1 MKRFWSFLVVLLTV
15 YSFSFAQQKT
25 QQQRNLEK
33 RKEEIATEIAQ
44 MERLLQ
50 QQVRLKGSAIDQIQ
64 LLDNK
69 RYALESLIE
78 LTANEVQLLQRQ
90 IAESNH
96 RIDDL
101 KDQIEVIKQD
111 YQKVIVNSY
120 KRKVEKNKWLFLL
133 ATDSFKDA
141 RRRWNYLLQYASYR
155 TTQAERLVRK
165 QEELQQ
171 ISATLE
177 DQLKQKEEKVEEN
190 RRQQRVLIADREK
203 QELLIA
209 NARKQERAYRREL
222 ADRDKERKRID
233 SEIDR
238 LIREAIEKANRERLA
253 KAKKAKRK
261 DGFVLTPEAEA
272 LAKSFEGN
280 RGRHIWPVEK
290 GIKSIGYGTYAD
302 KLYPALKHFN
312 NGVTIA
318 TESGSK
324 ARAIY
329 DGEVMNVMISRQGI
343 KGVYVRHGDYI
354 TMYYNLQDVSVK
366 EGDKVVAK
374 QSLGTL
380 HTDKVSGQTL
390 LKFYLYK
397 NTTRLNPEEWVYRL

>member
-1 MKRFWSFLVVLLTV
+1 MKRFWSFLVVFLTV
-15 YSFSFAQQKT
+15 CNFSFAQKKT

-90 IAESNH
+90 IVESNS
-96 RIDDL
+96 RIEDL

-133 ATDSFKDA
+133 AADSFKDA

-190 RRQQRVLIADREK
+190 RRQQTVLIADREK

-253 KAKKAKRK
+253 KAKKANRK

-280 RGRHIWPVEK
+280 KGRHIWPVEK

-343 KGVYVRHGDYI
+343 NGVYVRHGDYI

>member
-1 MKRFWSFLVVLLTV
+1 MKRFWYFFVVLLAV
-15 YSFSFAQQKT
+15 CSFSFAQQKT

-33 RKEEIATEIAQ
+33 RKEEIAAEIAQ
-44 MERLLQ
+44 MERLLE

-133 ATDSFKDA
+133 AAESFKDA

-177 DQLKQKEEKVEEN
+177 NQLKQKEEKVEEN

-253 KAKKAKRK
+253 KAKKANSKN
-261 DGFVLTPEAEA
+261 GFVLTPEAEA

-318 TESGSK
+318 TETGSK

>member
-133 ATDSFKDA
+133 AADSFKDA

-177 DQLKQKEEKVEEN
+177 GQLKQKEEKVEEN

>member
-1 MKRFWSFLVVLLTV
+1 MKRFWSFLVVFVTICN
-15 YSFSFAQQKT
+15 FSFAQQKT

-90 IAESNH
+90 IIESNI

-101 KDQIEVIKQD
+101 KDQIEAIKQD
-111 YQKVIVNSY
+111 YEKVIVNSY

-133 ATDSFKDA
+133 AADSFKDA

-155 TTQAERLVRK
+155 TTQAERLVGK

-203 QELLIA
+203 QEMLIA

-238 LIREAIEKANRERLA
+238 LIREAIEKANRERIA
-253 KAKKAKRK
+253 KAKKANRK

-280 RGRHIWPVEK
+280 KGRHVWPVEK
-290 GIKSIGYGTYAD
+290 GIKSVGYGTYAD

-354 TMYYNLQDVSVK
+354 TMYYNLQDVIVK

>member
-1 MKRFWSFLVVLLTV
+1 MKSFWSFLFVFVAACSLA
-15 YSFSFAQQKT
+15 FAQQKT

-33 RKEEIATEIAQ
+33 RKEEIAVEIAQ

-90 IAESNH
+90 ITESND
-96 RIDDL
+96 RIESL
-101 KDQIEVIKQD
+101 NHQIETIKQD
-111 YQKVIVNSY
+111 YQKLIVNSY

-133 ATDSFKDA
+133 AADSFKDA
-141 RRRWNYLLQYASYR
+141 RRRWNYLLQYASHR

-165 QEELQQ
+165 QEELKQ
-171 ISATLE
+171 ATKTFEEQLE
-177 DQLKQKEEKVEEN
+177 KKELRVEEN
-190 RRQQRVLIADREK
+190 RNQQQALIADREK
-203 QELLIA
+203 QEELIVK
-209 NARKQERAYRREL
+209 ARKQESAYRREL
-222 ADRDKERKRID
+222 SDRDKERKRID
-233 SEIDR
+233 KEIDR
-238 LIREAIEKANRERLA
+238 LIRAAIERANRERLA
-253 KAKKAKRK
+253 KAKKSGRT
-261 DGFVLTPEAEA
+261 DGFVLTPEAKA

-280 RGRHIWPVEK
+280 KGRHIWPVEK

-318 TESGSK
+318 TESGSD

-329 DGEVMNVMISRQGI
+329 DGEVMSVMISRQGI
-343 KGVYVRHGDYI
+343 KGVYIRHGDYI
-354 TMYYNLQDVSVK
+354 TMYYNLKDVSVK
-366 EGDKVVAK
+366 EGDKVISK

-397 NTTRLNPEEWVYRL
+397 NTTRLNPEQWIYRL

>member
-15 YSFSFAQQKT
+15 CNFSFAQQKT

-64 LLDNK
+64 ILDNK

-78 LTANEVQLLQRQ
+78 LTANEVQLFQRQ
-90 IAESNH
+90 IAESNN

-133 ATDSFKDA
+133 AADSFKDA

-171 ISATLE
+171 ISARLE

-190 RRQQRVLIADREK
+190 RRQQRVLITDREK

-253 KAKKAKRK
+253 KAKKANSK

-374 QSLGTL
+374 QTLGTL

>member
-1 MKRFWSFLVVLLTV
+1 MKRFWSFLVVFLTV
-15 YSFSFAQQKT
+15 CNFSFAQQKT

-101 KDQIEVIKQD
+101 KNQIEVIKQD

-133 ATDSFKDA
+133 AADSFKDA

-203 QELLIA
+203 QELLIV

-253 KAKKAKRK
+253 KAKKANSK

-290 GIKSIGYGTYAD
+290 GIKIIGYGTYAD

>member
-1 MKRFWSFLVVLLTV
+1 MKSFWSFLFVFVAACSLA
-15 YSFSFAQQKT
+15 FAQQKT

-33 RKEEIATEIAQ
+33 RKEEIAVEIAQ
-44 MERLLQ
+44 TERLLQ

-69 RYALESLIE
+69 RYALENLIE

-90 IAESNH
+90 ITESND
-96 RIDDL
+96 RIESL
-101 KDQIEVIKQD
+101 NHQIETIKQD
-111 YQKVIVNSY
+111 YQKLIVNSY

-133 ATDSFKDA
+133 AADSFKDA

-171 ISATLE
+171 ATKTLE
-177 DQLKQKEEKVEEN
+177 EQLEKKEQRVEEN
-190 RRQQRVLIADREK
+190 RNQQQALIADREK
-203 QELLIA
+203 QEELIVK
-209 NARKQERAYRREL
+209 ARKQESAYRREL
-222 ADRDKERKRID
+222 SDRDKERKRID
-233 SEIDR
+233 KEIDR
-238 LIREAIEKANRERLA
+238 LIRAAIERANRERLA
-253 KAKKAKRK
+253 KAKKSGRT
-261 DGFVLTPEAEA
+261 DGFVLTPEAKA

-280 RGRHIWPVEK
+280 KGRHIWPVDK

-318 TESGSK
+318 TESGSD

-329 DGEVMNVMISRQGI
+329 DGEVMSVMISRQGI
-343 KGVYVRHGDYI
+343 KGVYIRHGDYI
-354 TMYYNLQDVSVK
+354 TMYYNLKDVSVK
-366 EGDKVVAK
+366 EGDKVISK

-397 NTTRLNPEEWVYRL
+397 NTTRLNPEQWIYRL

>member
-1 MKRFWSFLVVLLTV
+1 MKCFWSFLVVLLAV
-15 YSFSFAQQKT
+15 CSFSFAQQKT

-33 RKEEIATEIAQ
+33 RKEDIATEIAQ

-90 IAESNH
+90 IAESNN

-133 ATDSFKDA
+133 AADSFKDA

-238 LIREAIEKANRERLA
+238 LIREAIEKANKERLA
-253 KAKKAKRK
+253 KAKKANSKN
-261 DGFVLTPEAEA
+261 GFVLTPEAEA

>member
-15 YSFSFAQQKT
+15 CSFSFAQQKT

-90 IAESNH
+90 IAESNN

-101 KDQIEVIKQD
+101 KNQIEVIKQD

-133 ATDSFKDA
+133 AADSFKDA

-253 KAKKAKRK
+253 KAKKANSK

>member
-1 MKRFWSFLVVLLTV
+1 MKRFWSFLVVFLTV
-15 YSFSFAQQKT
+15 CNFSFAQKKT

-90 IAESNH
+90 IVESNS
-96 RIDDL
+96 RIEDL

-133 ATDSFKDA
+133 AADSFKDA

-190 RRQQRVLIADREK
+190 RRQQTVLIADREK

-253 KAKKAKRK
+253 KAKKANRK

-397 NTTRLNPEEWVYRL
+397 NTTRLNPEKWVYRL

>member
-15 YSFSFAQQKT
+15 CNFSFAQQKT

-64 LLDNK
+64 ILDNK

-78 LTANEVQLLQRQ
+78 LTANEVQLFQRQ
-90 IAESNH
+90 IAESNN

-133 ATDSFKDA
+133 AADSFKDA

-171 ISATLE
+171 ISARLE

-190 RRQQRVLIADREK
+190 RRQQRVLITDREK

-253 KAKKAKRK
+253 KAKKANSK

-366 EGDKVVAK
+366 EGDKVFAK
-374 QSLGTL
+374 QTLGTL

>member
-15 YSFSFAQQKT
+15 CNFSFAQQKT

-90 IAESNH
+90 IAESNN

-101 KDQIEVIKQD
+101 KDQIEGIKQD
-111 YQKVIVNSY
+111 YEKVIINSY

-133 ATDSFKDA
+133 AADSFKDA

-253 KAKKAKRK
+253 KAKKANRK

-290 GIKSIGYGTYAD
+290 GINSIGYGTYAD

-397 NTTRLNPEEWVYRL
+397 NTTRLNPEDWVYRL

>member
-15 YSFSFAQQKT
+15 CNFSFAQQKT

-64 LLDNK
+64 ILDNK

-78 LTANEVQLLQRQ
+78 LTANEVQLFQRQ
-90 IAESNH
+90 IAESNN

-133 ATDSFKDA
+133 AADSFKDA

-171 ISATLE
+171 ISARLE

-190 RRQQRVLIADREK
+190 RRQQRVLITDREK

-253 KAKKAKRK
+253 KAKKANSK

>member
-1 MKRFWSFLVVLLTV
+1 MKRFWSLLVVLLTV
-15 YSFSFAQQKT
+15 CNFSFAQQKT

-133 ATDSFKDA
+133 AADSFKDA

-165 QEELQQ
+165 QKELKQ

-177 DQLKQKEEKVEEN
+177 NQLKQKEAKVEEN
-190 RRQQRVLIADREK
+190 RRQQRALISDREK

-222 ADRDKERKRID
+222 ANRDKERKRID

>member
-15 YSFSFAQQKT
+15 YNFSFAQQKT

-90 IAESNH
+90 IAESNN

-133 ATDSFKDA
+133 AADSFKDA

-253 KAKKAKRK
+253 KAKKVNRK

-390 LKFYLYK
+390 LKFYLYN

>member
-1 MKRFWSFLVVLLTV
+1 MKRFWSFLVILLTV
-15 YSFSFAQQKT
+15 CNFSFAQQKT

-90 IAESNH
+90 IAESNN

-101 KDQIEVIKQD
+101 RDQIEGIKQD
-111 YQKVIVNSY
+111 YEKVIINSY

-133 ATDSFKDA
+133 AADSFKDA

-253 KAKKAKRK
+253 KAKKANRK

-397 NTTRLNPEEWVYRL
+397 NTTRLNPEDWVYRL

>member
-1 MKRFWSFLVVLLTV
+1 MKRFGSFLLVLLTV
-15 YSFSFAQQKT
+15 CSFSFAQQKT

-33 RKEEIATEIAQ
+33 RKEEITTEIAQ
-44 MERLLQ
+44 MGRLLQ

-90 IAESNH
+90 IVESNS

-101 KDQIEVIKQD
+101 KEQIEVIKQD

-133 ATDSFKDA
+133 AADSFKDA

-171 ISATLE
+171 ISSTLE

-190 RRQQRVLIADREK
+190 RRQQAVLIADREK

-253 KAKKAKRK
+253 KAKKANRK
-261 DGFVLTPEAEA
+261 GGFVLTPEAEA

-280 RGRHIWPVEK
+280 KGRHIWPVEK

-343 KGVYVRHGDYI
+343 KGVYVRHGDFI

-397 NTTRLNPEEWVYRL
+397 NTTRLNPEKWVYRL

>member
-133 ATDSFKDA
+133 AADSFKDA

-177 DQLKQKEEKVEEN
+177 GQLKQKEEKVEEN

-354 TMYYNLQDVSVK
+354 TMYYNLQDVSVR

>member
-1 MKRFWSFLVVLLTV
+1 MKRFWSFLVVLLAV
-15 YSFSFAQQKT
+15 CSFSFAQQKT

-44 MERLLQ
+44 MERLLE

-133 ATDSFKDA
+133 AAESFKDA

-177 DQLKQKEEKVEEN
+177 NQLKQKEEKVEEN

-253 KAKKAKRK
+253 KAKKANSKN
-261 DGFVLTPEAEA
+261 GFVLTPEAEA

-318 TESGSK
+318 TETGSK

>member
-1 MKRFWSFLVVLLTV
+1 MKRFWSFLVVFLTV
-15 YSFSFAQQKT
+15 CNFSFAQQKT

-90 IAESNH
+90 IVESNS
-96 RIDDL
+96 RIEDL

-133 ATDSFKDA
+133 AADSFKDA

-190 RRQQRVLIADREK
+190 RRQQTVLIADREK

-253 KAKKAKRK
+253 KAKKANRK

-280 RGRHIWPVEK
+280 KGRHIWPVEK

-324 ARAIY
+324 VRAIY

-397 NTTRLNPEEWVYRL
+397 NTTRLNPEKWVYRL

>member
-1 MKRFWSFLVVLLTV
+1 MKSFWSFLFVFVAACSLA
-15 YSFSFAQQKT
+15 FAQQKT

-33 RKEEIATEIAQ
+33 RKEEIAVEIAQ

-90 IAESNH
+90 ITESND
-96 RIDDL
+96 RIESL
-101 KDQIEVIKQD
+101 NHQIETIKQD
-111 YQKVIVNSY
+111 YQKLIVNSY

-133 ATDSFKDA
+133 AADSFKDA

-171 ISATLE
+171 ATKTLE
-177 DQLKQKEEKVEEN
+177 EQLEKKEQRVEEN
-190 RRQQRVLIADREK
+190 RNQQQALIADREK
-203 QELLIA
+203 QEELIVK
-209 NARKQERAYRREL
+209 ARKQESAYRREL
-222 ADRDKERKRID
+222 SDRDKERKRID
-233 SEIDR
+233 KEIDR
-238 LIREAIEKANRERLA
+238 LIRAAIERANRERLA
-253 KAKKAKRK
+253 KAKKSGRT
-261 DGFVLTPEAEA
+261 DGFVLTPEAKA

-280 RGRHIWPVEK
+280 KGRHVWPVDK

-318 TESGSK
+318 TESGSD

-329 DGEVMNVMISRQGI
+329 DGEVMSVMISRQGI
-343 KGVYVRHGDYI
+343 KGVYIRHGDYI
-354 TMYYNLQDVSVK
+354 TMYYNLKDVSVK
-366 EGDKVVAK
+366 EGDKVISK

-397 NTTRLNPEEWVYRL
+397 NTTRLNPEQWIYRL

>member
-1 MKRFWSFLVVLLTV
+1 MKRFGSFLVVFLAICT
-15 YSFSFAQQKT
+15 FSFAQQKT

-90 IAESNH
+90 IVESNL

-111 YQKVIVNSY
+111 YEKVIVNSF

-133 ATDSFKDA
+133 AADSFKDA

-171 ISATLE
+171 ISLALE

-253 KAKKAKRK
+253 KAKKANRK

-397 NTTRLNPEEWVYRL
+397 NTTRLNPENWVYRL

>member
-1 MKRFWSFLVVLLTV
+1 MKSFWSFLFVFVAACSLA
-15 YSFSFAQQKT
+15 FAQQKT

-33 RKEEIATEIAQ
+33 RKEEIAVEIAQ
-44 MERLLQ
+44 MEQLLQ

-90 IAESNH
+90 ITESND
-96 RIDDL
+96 RIESL
-101 KDQIEVIKQD
+101 NHQIETIKQD
-111 YQKVIVNSY
+111 YQKLIVNSY

-133 ATDSFKDA
+133 AADSFKDA

-171 ISATLE
+171 ATKTLE
-177 DQLKQKEEKVEEN
+177 EQLEKKEQRVEEN
-190 RRQQRVLIADREK
+190 RNQQQALIVDREK
-203 QELLIA
+203 QEELIVK
-209 NARKQERAYRREL
+209 ARKQESAYRREL
-222 ADRDKERKRID
+222 SDRDKERKRID
-233 SEIDR
+233 KEIDR
-238 LIREAIEKANRERLA
+238 LIRAAIERANRERLA
-253 KAKKAKRK
+253 KAKKSGRT
-261 DGFVLTPEAEA
+261 DGFVLTPEAKA

-280 RGRHIWPVEK
+280 KGRHIWPVEK

-318 TESGSK
+318 TESGSD

-329 DGEVMNVMISRQGI
+329 DGEVMSVMISRQGI
-343 KGVYVRHGDYI
+343 KGVYIRHGDYI
-354 TMYYNLQDVSVK
+354 TMYYNLKDVSVK
-366 EGDKVVAK
+366 EGDKVISK

-397 NTTRLNPEEWVYRL
+397 NTTRLNPEQWIYRL

>member
-1 MKRFWSFLVVLLTV
+1 MKRFWFFLVLLLAV
-15 YSFSFAQQKT
+15 CNFSFAQQKT

-78 LTANEVQLLQRQ
+78 ITANEVQLLQRQ
-90 IAESNH
+90 IAESNS

-111 YQKVIVNSY
+111 YEKVIVNSY

-133 ATDSFKDA
+133 AADSFKDA

-171 ISATLE
+171 ISSTLKG
-177 DQLKQKEEKVEEN
+177 QLRQKEEKVEEN
-190 RRQQRVLIADREK
+190 RRQQSDLIADREK
-203 QELLIA
+203 QEVLIA

-238 LIREAIEKANRERLA
+238 LIREAIEKANRERIA
-253 KAKKAKRK
+253 KAKKANRK

-366 EGDKVVAK
+366 EGDRVNAK

-397 NTTRLNPEEWVYRL
+397 NTTRLNPEKWVYRL

>member
-15 YSFSFAQQKT
+15 CSFSFAQQKT

-90 IAESNH
+90 IVESNS

-101 KDQIEVIKQD
+101 KEQIEVIKQD

-133 ATDSFKDA
+133 AADSFKDA

-171 ISATLE
+171 ISSTLE

-190 RRQQRVLIADREK
+190 RRQQAVLIADREK

-253 KAKKAKRK
+253 KAKKANRK
-261 DGFVLTPEAEA
+261 GGFVLTPEAEA

-280 RGRHIWPVEK
+280 KGRHIWPVEK

-343 KGVYVRHGDYI
+343 KGVYVRHGDFI

-397 NTTRLNPEEWVYRL
+397 NTTRLNPEKWVYRL

>member
-1 MKRFWSFLVVLLTV
+1 MKSFWSFLFVFVAACSLA
-15 YSFSFAQQKT
+15 FAQQKT

-33 RKEEIATEIAQ
+33 RKEEIAVEIAQ

-90 IAESNH
+90 ITESND
-96 RIDDL
+96 RIESL
-101 KDQIEVIKQD
+101 NHQIETIKQD
-111 YQKVIVNSY
+111 YQKLIVNSY

-133 ATDSFKDA
+133 AADSFKDA

-171 ISATLE
+171 ATKTLE
-177 DQLKQKEEKVEEN
+177 EQLEKKEQRVEEN
-190 RRQQRVLIADREK
+190 RNQQQALIADREK
-203 QELLIA
+203 QEELIVK
-209 NARKQERAYRREL
+209 ARKQESAYRREL
-222 ADRDKERKRID
+222 SDRDKERKRID
-233 SEIDR
+233 KEIDR
-238 LIREAIEKANRERLA
+238 LIRAAIERANRERLA
-253 KAKKAKRK
+253 KAKKSGRT
-261 DGFVLTPEAEA
+261 DGFVLTPEAKA
-272 LAKSFEGN
+272 LAESFEGN
-280 RGRHIWPVEK
+280 KGRHIWPVDK

-318 TESGSK
+318 TESGSD

-329 DGEVMNVMISRQGI
+329 DGEVMSVMISRQGI
-343 KGVYVRHGDYI
+343 KGVYIRHGDYI
-354 TMYYNLQDVSVK
+354 TMYYNLKDVSVK
-366 EGDKVVAK
+366 EGDKVISK

-397 NTTRLNPEEWVYRL
+397 NTTRLNPEQWIYRL

>member
-1 MKRFWSFLVVLLTV
+1 MKRFWSFLVVLLAV
-15 YSFSFAQQKT
+15 CSFSFAQQKT

-33 RKEEIATEIAQ
+33 RKEEIAAEIAQ
-44 MERLLQ
+44 MERLLE

-133 ATDSFKDA
+133 AAESFKDA

-253 KAKKAKRK
+253 KAKKANSK

>member
-1 MKRFWSFLVVLLTV
+1 MKSFWSFLFVFVAACSLA
-15 YSFSFAQQKT
+15 FAQQKT

-33 RKEEIATEIAQ
+33 RKEEIAVEIAQ

-90 IAESNH
+90 ITESND
-96 RIDDL
+96 RIESL
-101 KDQIEVIKQD
+101 NHQIEIIKQD
-111 YQKVIVNSY
+111 YQKLIVNSY
-120 KRKVEKNKWLFLL
+120 KRKIEKNKWLFLL
-133 ATDSFKDA
+133 AADSFKDA

-171 ISATLE
+171 ATKTLE
-177 DQLKQKEEKVEEN
+177 EQLEKKEQRVEEN
-190 RRQQRVLIADREK
+190 RNQQQALIADREK
-203 QELLIA
+203 QEELIVK
-209 NARKQERAYRREL
+209 ARKQESAYRREL
-222 ADRDKERKRID
+222 SDRDKERKRID
-233 SEIDR
+233 KEIDR
-238 LIREAIEKANRERLA
+238 LIRAAIERANRERLA
-253 KAKKAKRK
+253 KAKKSGRT
-261 DGFVLTPEAEA
+261 DGFVLTPEAKA

-280 RGRHIWPVEK
+280 KGRHIWPVDK

-318 TESGSK
+318 TESGSD

-329 DGEVMNVMISRQGI
+329 DGEVMSVMISRQGI
-343 KGVYVRHGDYI
+343 KGVYIRHGDYI
-354 TMYYNLQDVSVK
+354 TMYYNLKDVSVK
-366 EGDKVVAK
+366 EGDKVISK

-397 NTTRLNPEEWVYRL
+397 NTTRLNPEQWIYRL

>member
-1 MKRFWSFLVVLLTV
+1 MKCFWSFLVVLLAV
-15 YSFSFAQQKT
+15 CSFSFAQQKT

-90 IAESNH
+90 IAESNN

-133 ATDSFKDA
+133 AADSFKDA

-238 LIREAIEKANRERLA
+238 LIREAIEKANKERLA
-253 KAKKAKRK
+253 KAKKANSKN
-261 DGFVLTPEAEA
+261 GFVLTPEAEA

>member
-1 MKRFWSFLVVLLTV
+1 MKSFRFFLVVFLTV
-15 YSFSFAQQKT
+15 CNFSFAQQKT

-90 IAESNH
+90 IAESNS
-96 RIDDL
+96 RISDL

-111 YQKVIVNSY
+111 YEKVIVNSY

-133 ATDSFKDA
+133 AAESFKDA

-190 RRQQRVLIADREK
+190 RRQQRGLIADREK
-203 QELLIA
+203 QELLIV

-238 LIREAIEKANRERLA
+238 LIREAIEKANRE
-253 KAKKAKRK
+253 
-261 DGFVLTPEAEA
+261 
-272 LAKSFEGN
+272 
-280 RGRHIWPVEK
+280 
-290 GIKSIGYGTYAD
+290 
-302 KLYPALKHFN
+302 
-312 NGVTIA
+312 
-318 TESGSK
+318 
-324 ARAIY
+324 
-329 DGEVMNVMISRQGI
+329 
-343 KGVYVRHGDYI
+343 
-354 TMYYNLQDVSVK
+354 
-366 EGDKVVAK
+366 
-374 QSLGTL
+374 
-380 HTDKVSGQTL
+380 
-390 LKFYLYK
+390 
-397 NTTRLNPEEWVYRL
+397 

>member
-1 MKRFWSFLVVLLTV
+1 MKRFWSFLVVLLAV
-15 YSFSFAQQKT
+15 CSFSFAQQKT

-90 IAESNH
+90 IAESNN

-133 ATDSFKDA
+133 SADSFKDA

-190 RRQQRVLIADREK
+190 RRQQRALIADREK

-253 KAKKAKRK
+253 KAKKANSKN
-261 DGFVLTPEAEA
+261 GFVLTPEAEA

>member
-1 MKRFWSFLVVLLTV
+1 MKRFLFFLVVFLTV
-15 YSFSFAQQKT
+15 CNFSFAQQKT

-90 IAESNH
+90 IAESNS
-96 RIDDL
+96 RISDL

-111 YQKVIVNSY
+111 YEKVIVNSY

-133 ATDSFKDA
+133 AADSFKDA

-165 QEELQQ
+165 QEELKQ

-177 DQLKQKEEKVEEN
+177 NQLKQKEAKVEEN
-190 RRQQRVLIADREK
+190 RRQQRALISDREK
-203 QELLIA
+203 QEVLIA

-253 KAKKAKRK
+253 KAKKANSK

-280 RGRHIWPVEK
+280 KGRHIWPVEK

-366 EGDKVVAK
+366 EGDKVAAK

>member
-1 MKRFWSFLVVLLTV
+1 MKRFWSFLVVFLTV
-15 YSFSFAQQKT
+15 CNFSFAQKKT

-90 IAESNH
+90 IVESNS
-96 RIDDL
+96 RIEDL
-101 KDQIEVIKQD
+101 KEQIEVIKQD

-133 ATDSFKDA
+133 AADSFKDA

-190 RRQQRVLIADREK
+190 RRQQTVLIADREK

-209 NARKQERAYRREL
+209 NARKQESAYRREL

-253 KAKKAKRK
+253 KAKKANRK

-280 RGRHIWPVEK
+280 KGRHIWPVEK

-397 NTTRLNPEEWVYRL
+397 NTTRLNPEKWVYRL

>member
-1 MKRFWSFLVVLLTV
+1 MKRFWSFLVVLLAV
-15 YSFSFAQQKT
+15 CSFSFAQQKT

-90 IAESNH
+90 IAESNN

-133 ATDSFKDA
+133 AADSFKDA

-253 KAKKAKRK
+253 KAKKANSKN
-261 DGFVLTPEAEA
+261 GFVLTPEAEA

-318 TESGSK
+318 TETGSK

>member
-15 YSFSFAQQKT
+15 CNFSFAQQKT

-90 IAESNH
+90 IAESNN

-101 KDQIEVIKQD
+101 KDQIEGIKQD
-111 YQKVIVNSY
+111 YEKVIINSY

-133 ATDSFKDA
+133 AADSFKDA

-155 TTQAERLVRK
+155 TTQAERLVCK

-253 KAKKAKRK
+253 KAKKANRK

-397 NTTRLNPEEWVYRL
+397 NTTRLNPEDWVYRL

>member
-1 MKRFWSFLVVLLTV
+1 MKRFWSFLVVFLTV
-15 YSFSFAQQKT
+15 CNFSFAQQKT

-78 LTANEVQLLQRQ
+78 LTSNEVQLLQRQ
-90 IAESNH
+90 IAESNN

-111 YQKVIVNSY
+111 YEKVIINSY

-133 ATDSFKDA
+133 AADSFKDA

-171 ISATLE
+171 ISTTLE

-190 RRQQRVLIADREK
+190 RRQQRVLITDREK

-253 KAKKAKRK
+253 KAKKANSK

-290 GIKSIGYGTYAD
+290 GIKSIGYGTYSD

-354 TMYYNLQDVSVK
+354 TMYYNLQDVNVK
-366 EGDKVVAK
+366 EGDGVVAK

>member
-1 MKRFWSFLVVLLTV
+1 MKRFWSFFVVLLIV
-15 YSFSFAQQKT
+15 CNFSFSQQKT

-78 LTANEVQLLQRQ
+78 LTSNEVQLLQRQ
-90 IAESNH
+90 IAESNN

-111 YQKVIVNSY
+111 YEKVIINSY

-133 ATDSFKDA
+133 AADSFKDA

-171 ISATLE
+171 ISATLK

-190 RRQQRVLIADREK
+190 RRQQSALIADRAK
-203 QELLIA
+203 QEMLMA
-209 NARKQERAYRREL
+209 NARKQERVYRREL

-253 KAKKAKRK
+253 KAKKANSK

-272 LAKSFEGN
+272 LAKNFEGN
-280 RGRHIWPVEK
+280 KGRHIWPVEK

-318 TESGSK
+318 TEFGSK

-329 DGEVMNVMISRQGI
+329 EGEVMNVMISRQGI

>member
-1 MKRFWSFLVVLLTV
+1 MKRFGSFLVVLLTV
-15 YSFSFAQQKT
+15 CSFSFAQQKT

-33 RKEEIATEIAQ
+33 RKEEIAIEIAQ

-50 QQVRLKGSAIDQIQ
+50 QQVRLKGSAVDQIQ

-90 IAESNH
+90 IVESNS

-101 KDQIEVIKQD
+101 KEQIEVIKQD

-133 ATDSFKDA
+133 AADSFKDA

-171 ISATLE
+171 ISSTLE

-190 RRQQRVLIADREK
+190 RRQQAVLIADREK

-253 KAKKAKRK
+253 KAKKANRK
-261 DGFVLTPEAEA
+261 GGFVLTPEAEA

-280 RGRHIWPVEK
+280 KGRHIWPVEK

-343 KGVYVRHGDYI
+343 KGVYVRHGDFI

-397 NTTRLNPEEWVYRL
+397 NTTRLNPEKWVYRL